1 MNKKQ
6 ANALKAPTRAKKTAN
21 AKTTQ
26 KRGKVAEIAASV
38 TGGGKTKTE
47 SGEVS
52 DVPTPKRRSGGPQP
66 GSGRPRKVVD
76 YALLEKLAM
85 LHASHDEIAAMLK
98 VSTGYVSEHLKP
110 GADPAFSEAHARGWS
125 NGKLNLRRKQL
136 EKAMGG
142 DATMQIWL
150 GKNMLGQTDK
160 AEVKTHQTFSFVVD
174 LS

>member
-6 ANALKAPTRAKKTAN
+6 ANALKAPTRAKKA
-21 AKTTQ
+21 AKS
-26 KRGKVAEIAASV
+26 GKHQA
-38 TGGGKTKTE
+38 
-47 SGEVS
+47 EVS
-52 DVPTPKRRSGGPQP
+52 EAQTPKRRSGGPQP

-85 LHASHDEIAAMLK
+85 LHASHEEISAMLGI
-98 VSTGYVSEHLKP
+98 STGYVAEHLKP
-110 GADPAFSEAHARGWS
+110 GADPAFADAHARGWS

>member
-6 ANALKAPTRAKKTAN
+6 ANALTAPTRAKKAAN

-26 KRGKVAEIAASV
+26 KRGKVAEIAASAPV
-38 TGGGKTKTE
+38 GGKTKTE

-66 GSGRPRKVVD
+66 GSGRPRAVVD
-76 YALLEKLAM
+76 LSLLEKLAQ

-110 GADPAFSEAHARGWS
+110 GADPAFADAHARGWS